1 MRQERAMQTKGQSA
15 DGYEQLMEHLRA
27 REQRRRKLSQL
38 VKAIQ
43 SRAAFRDALRTV
55 GVAA

>member
-1 MRQERAMQTKGQSA
+1 MQTKGQSA
-15 DGYEQLMEHLRA
+15 DGYEQLMEHVRA

-43 SRAAFRDALRTV
+43 ARAALRDALRTV

>member
-1 MRQERAMQTKGQSA
+1 MQTQAQST
-15 DGYEQLMEHLRA
+15 DGYEQLMEHA
-27 REQRRRKLSQL
+27 REREKRRRKLSQL

-43 SRAAFRDALRTV
+43 TRAAFRNALRTV